1 MLGGLDQG
9 MVQVWDILSGETLFT
24 MCDPNGGKQVMH
36 LKAIDKSYLAGAFF
50 ENGLGYIVIWSL
62 SNGSQIN
69 VLNGHNETIESMEY
83 LSTGV
88 LVS

>member
-1 MLGGLDQG
+1 
-9 MVQVWDILSGETLFT
+9 MVQVWDILSGEVLFIL
-24 MCDPNGGKQVMH
+24 CDPNGGNQVMN

-50 ENGLGYIVIWSL
+50 NNGLGYIVIWSL
-62 SNGSQIN
+62 SSGSQIS
-69 VLNGHNETIESMEY
+69 VLNGHNESIDSMEY